1 MRKIRKRNIPKNVS
15 NEKIRDYMISN
26 NFVYEATLDGVFKA
40 IMGGCLL
47 YLGDIISK
55 LTGLDKDFIIKNF
68 KEQNVEHKIANA
80 LERKKVSDF
89 IFKLPGL
96 IINLEC
102 NRGYWDGLI
111 ERNDDYFG
119 KLKGELLSK
128 GEEYSKKIKV
138 IQINFDIFNNFE
150 ECLGKENISKFYMKN
165 NENIIETKTSEK
177 IHIDMMKSYNKYLKG
192 EELTKLDKELVI
204 LMLEDYLEIK
214 KLAEGDE
221 ELMEGCALRLY
232 ELTDNID
239 NIGLYDPEKRRKE
252 EEALKIEYH
261 SNIAREQGI
270 EQGIKQGIEQGIK
283 TGASNEKKTIAKNLI
298 NIGMPLK
305 DIVKTTGLS
314 KKQIT
319 MLM

>member
-1 MRKIRKRNIPKNVS
+1 MRKIRERNIPKNVS
-15 NEKIRDYMISN
+15 NEKIREYMISN
-26 NFVYEATLDGVFKA
+26 NFVYEGTLDSVFKA
-40 IMGGCLL
+40 IMGGCLS

-55 LTGLDKDFIIKNF
+55 LTALDKNFIIKNF
-68 KEQNVEHKIANA
+68 KEQNVEYKIANA
-80 LERKKVSDF
+80 LEKKKVSDF
-89 IFKLPGL
+89 IFKLPGF

-111 ERNDDYFG
+111 ERNDAYFC
-119 KLKGELLSK
+119 KIKGELLSK

-138 IQINFDIFNNFE
+138 IQINFDIFDNFE
-150 ECLGKENISKFYMKN
+150 ECLGKENISKFYMRN
-165 NENIIETKTSEK
+165 DENIIETKTSEK
-177 IHIDMMKSYNKYLKG
+177 IHIDMMKSYNKYLNG

-204 LMLEDYLEIK
+204 IMLDDYLEIK
-214 KLAEGDE
+214 KLVEGDD
-221 ELMEGCALRLY
+221 ELMEGCALKLY

-261 SNIAREQGI
+261 SNIAKEQGA
-270 EQGIKQGIEQGIK
+270 K
-283 TGASNEKKTIAKNLI
+283 EKEKSIAKNLL
-298 NIGMPLK
+298 NIGIPVK
-305 DIVKTTGLS
+305 DIMKATGLS

>member
-1 MRKIRKRNIPKNVS
+1 MIKKRIKNIPKNVS
-15 NEKIRDYMISN
+15 NEKIREYMISN
-26 NFVYEATLDGVFKA
+26 NFVYEGTLDSVFKA

-89 IFKLPGL
+89 IFKLPGF

-111 ERNDDYFG
+111 ERNDAYFG

-138 IQINFDIFNNFE
+138 IQINFDIFDNFE

-177 IHIDMMKSYNKYLKG
+177 IHIDMMKSYNKYLNG

-204 LMLEDYLEIK
+204 LMLDDYLEIK
-214 KLAEGDE
+214 KLAKGDD
-221 ELMEGCALRLY
+221 ELMEVADKLY

-261 SNIAREQGI
+261 SNIA
-270 EQGIKQGIEQGIK
+270 K
-283 TGASNEKKTIAKNLI
+283 EKEAQSIAKNLL
-298 NIGMPLK
+298 NIGMPIK
-305 DIVKTTGLS
+305 DIVKATGLS

>member
-1 MRKIRKRNIPKNVS
+1 MKKLRKKHIPENVS
-15 NEKIRDYMISN
+15 NEEIREYMITN
-26 NFVYEATLDGVFKA
+26 NFVYEGTLDSVFKS

-55 LTGLDKDFIIKNF
+55 LTGLDKAFIIENF
-68 KEQNVEHKIANA
+68 KEQNVEYKIANA
-80 LERKKVSDF
+80 LERISDF
-89 IFKLPGL
+89 IFKLPGF

-111 ERNDDYFG
+111 ERNDAYFG

-128 GEEYSKKIKV
+128 GEEYSKNIKV
-138 IQINFDIFNNFE
+138 IQINFDIFDNFE
-150 ECLGKENISKFYMKN
+150 KCLGKENISKFYMKN
-165 NENIIETKTSEK
+165 NENIIETETSEK
-177 IHIDMMKSYNKYLKG
+177 IHIDMMKSYNKYLNG

-204 LMLEDYLEIK
+204 LMLDDYLEIK

-221 ELMEGCALRLY
+221 ELMEVSERLY
-232 ELTDNID
+232 ELTNNID
-239 NIGLYDPEKRRKE
+239 NIGLYDPEKRRRE

-261 SNIAREQGI
+261 SNIAKEK
-270 EQGIKQGIEQGIK
+270 GIKQ
-283 TGASNEKKTIAKNLI
+283 GASNEKKSIAKSLLNMGI
-298 NIGMPLK
+298 SKK
-305 DIVKTTGLS
+305 DIMKATGLS

>member
-1 MRKIRKRNIPKNVS
+1 MKKIRKRKIPVGVS
-15 NEKIRDYMISN
+15 NEKIREYMISN
-26 NFVYEATLDGVFKA
+26 NFVYEGTLDSVFKA

-55 LTGLDKDFIIKNF
+55 LTGLEKDFIIKNF
-68 KEQNVEHKIANA
+68 KEQNVEYKIANA

-89 IFKLPGL
+89 IFKLPGF

-111 ERNDDYFG
+111 ERNDAYFG

-138 IQINFDIFNNFE
+138 IQINFDIFDNFE

-177 IHIDMMKSYNKYLKG
+177 IHIDMMKRYNKYLNK

-204 LMLEDYLEIK
+204 LMLDDYLEIK

-221 ELMEGCALRLY
+221 ELMEVSERLY
-232 ELTDNID
+232 ELTNNID
-239 NIGLYDPEKRRKE
+239 NIGLYDPEKRRRE

-261 SNIAREQGI
+261 SNIAM
-270 EQGIKQGIEQGIK
+270 EQGIKS
-283 TGASNEKKTIAKNLI
+283 GASNEKKSIAKNFLNMGI
-298 NIGMPLK
+298 SKK
-305 DIVKTTGLS
+305 DIMKATGLT
-314 KKQIT
+314 KKQVST
-319 MLM
+319 LM

>member
-1 MRKIRKRNIPKNVS
+1 MIKKRIKNIPKNVS

-26 NFVYEATLDGVFKA
+26 NFVYEGTLDSVFKA

-47 YLGDIISK
+47 YLGDMISK
-55 LTGLDKDFIIKNF
+55 LTGLDKAFIIKNF
-68 KEQNVEHKIANA
+68 KEQNVEYKISNA
-80 LERKKVSDF
+80 LEKKKVSDF
-89 IFKLPGL
+89 IFKLPGY

-111 ERNDDYFG
+111 ERNDAYFC
-119 KLKGELLSK
+119 KIKGELLSK

-138 IQINFDIFNNFE
+138 IQINFDIFDNFE

-177 IHIDMMKSYNKYLKG
+177 IHIDMMKSYNKYLNG

-204 LMLEDYLEIK
+204 LMLDDYLEIK
-214 KLAEGDE
+214 KIAEGDD
-221 ELMEGCALRLY
+221 ELMEISKRLY

-270 EQGIKQGIEQGIK
+270 EQGIEQGK
-283 TGASNEKKTIAKNLI
+283 KVGATSEKKSIAKSMLSKKMEIPLI
-298 NIGMPLK
+298 SEI
-305 DIVKTTGLS
+305 TGLS
-314 KKQIT
+314 KKQIIN
-319 MLM
+319 LM

>member
-1 MRKIRKRNIPKNVS
+1 MKKIRKRKIPVGVS
-15 NEKIRDYMISN
+15 NEEIRNYMISN
-26 NFVYEATLDGVFKA
+26 NFVYEGTLDSVFKA
-40 IMGGCLL
+40 IMKGCIL

-68 KEQNVEHKIANA
+68 KEQNVEYKISNA

-89 IFKLPGL
+89 IFKLPGY

-111 ERNDDYFG
+111 ERNDAYFG

-150 ECLGKENISKFYMKN
+150 ECLGKENISKFYMRN

-177 IHIDMMKSYNKYLKG
+177 IHIDMMKSYNKYLNK

-204 LMLEDYLEIK
+204 LMLDDYLEIK
-214 KLAEGDE
+214 KIAEGDE
-221 ELMEGCALRLY
+221 ELMEVADKLY
-232 ELTDNID
+232 ELTDNIN

-261 SNIAREQGI
+261 SNIAREEGI
-270 EQGIKQGIEQGIK
+270 EQGIKS
-283 TGASNEKKTIAKNLI
+283 GASNEKKSIAKAMLNAGESVSKVM
-298 NIGMPLK
+298 NY
-305 DIVKTTGLS
+305 TGL
-314 KKQIT
+314 KQEDIKL
-319 MLM
+319 LM

>member
-1 MRKIRKRNIPKNVS
+1 MQKIRKRQIPEGVS
-15 NEKIRDYMISN
+15 NEKIREYMITN
-26 NFVYEATLDGVFKA
+26 NFVYEGTLDSVFKA

-47 YLGDIISK
+47 YLGDIIFK

-68 KEQNVEHKIANA
+68 KEQNVEYKISNA

-89 IFKLPGL
+89 IFKLPGY

-102 NRGYWDGLI
+102 NNGYWDGLI
-111 ERNDDYFG
+111 ERNDAYFG

-150 ECLGKENISKFYMKN
+150 ECLGKENISKFYMRN

-177 IHIDMMKSYNKYLKG
+177 IHIDMMKSYNKYLNK

-204 LMLEDYLEIK
+204 LMLDDYLEIK

-221 ELMEGCALRLY
+221 ELMEVADKLY

-239 NIGLYDPEKRRKE
+239 NIGLYDPEKRRIE

-261 SNIAREQGI
+261 SNIAREEGIEQGI
-270 EQGIKQGIEQGIK
+270 EQGMKN
-283 TGASNEKKTIAKNLI
+283 GASNEKKSIAKAMLSKKMDIPLI
-298 NIGMPLK
+298 SEI
-305 DIVKTTGLS
+305 TGLS
-314 KKQIT
+314 KKQISA
-319 MLM
+319 LM

>member
-1 MRKIRKRNIPKNVS
+1 MQKIRKRKIPVGVS
-15 NEKIRDYMISN
+15 NEEIRNYMISN
-26 NFVYEATLDGVFKA
+26 NFVYEGTLDSVFKA

-68 KEQNVEHKIANA
+68 KEQNVEYKISNA
-80 LERKKVSDF
+80 LERKKASDF
-89 IFKLPGL
+89 IFKLPGY

-111 ERNDDYFG
+111 ERNDAYFG

-150 ECLGKENISKFYMKN
+150 ECLGKENISKFYMRN

-177 IHIDMMKSYNKYLKG
+177 IHIDMMKSYNKYLNK

-204 LMLEDYLEIK
+204 LMLDDYLEIK
-214 KLAEGDE
+214 KIAEGDE
-221 ELMEGCALRLY
+221 ELMEVADKLY

-239 NIGLYDPEKRRKE
+239 NIGLYDPEKRRIE

-261 SNIAREQGI
+261 SNIAREEGI
-270 EQGIKQGIEQGIK
+270 EQGIKS
-283 TGASNEKKTIAKNLI
+283 GASNEKKSIAKAMLNAGESVSKVMNYTGLKQ
-298 NIGMPLK
+298 K
-305 DIVKTTGLS
+305 DIKL
-314 KKQIT
+314 
-319 MLM
+319 LM

>member
-1 MRKIRKRNIPKNVS
+1 MIKKRIKNIPKNVS
-15 NEKIRDYMISN
+15 NEKIREYMISN

-40 IMGGCLL
+40 IMSGCLL

-55 LTGLDKDFIIKNF
+55 LTGLDKNFIIKNF
-68 KEQNVEHKIANA
+68 KEQNVEYKIANA
-80 LERKKVSDF
+80 LEKKKVSDF
-89 IFKLPGL
+89 IFKLPGF

-102 NRGYWDGLI
+102 NRGYWDGLL
-111 ERNDDYFG
+111 ERNDAYFC
-119 KLKGELLSK
+119 KIKGELLSK

-138 IQINFDIFNNFE
+138 IQINFDIFDNFE

-177 IHIDMMKSYNKYLKG
+177 IHIDMMKSYNKYLNG

-204 LMLEDYLEIK
+204 LMLDDYLEIK
-214 KLAEGDE
+214 KIAKGDE
-221 ELMEGCALRLY
+221 ELMEVSKRLY

-239 NIGLYDPEKRRKE
+239 NIGLYDPEKRREE

-261 SNIAREQGI
+261 SNIAKEQGA
-270 EQGIKQGIEQGIK
+270 K
-283 TGASNEKKTIAKNLI
+283 EKEKSIAKNLLK
-298 NIGMPLK
+298 IGIPIK
-305 DIVKTTGLS
+305 DIMKATGLS

-319 MLM
+319 TLM

>member
-1 MRKIRKRNIPKNVS
+1 MKTRNEVREIALRIIYKINIFDDANVYYDV
-15 NEKIRDYMISN
+15 ED
-26 NFVYEATLDGVFKA
+26 L
-40 IMGGCLL
+40 
-47 YLGDIISK
+47 
-55 LTGLDKDFIIKNF
+55 IK
-68 KEQNVEHKIANA
+68 
-80 LERKKVSDF
+80 
-89 IFKLPGL
+89 
-96 IINLEC
+96 
-102 NRGYWDGLI
+102 
-111 ERNDDYFG
+111 
-119 KLKGELLSK
+119 
-128 GEEYSKKIKV
+128 EEYEVENDFVNSLVNGV
-138 IQINFDIFNNFE
+138 I
-150 ECLGKENISKFYMKN
+150 
-165 NENIIETKTSEK
+165 EK
-177 IHIDMMKSYNKYLKG
+177 R

-221 ELMEGCALRLY
+221 ELMEVAERLY

-270 EQGIKQGIEQGIK
+270 EQGIK
-283 TGASNEKKTIAKNLI
+283 TGASNEKKTIAKNLL

>member
-1 MRKIRKRNIPKNVS
+1 MR
-15 NEKIRDYMISN
+15 
-26 NFVYEATLDGVFKA
+26 
-40 IMGGCLL
+40 GCLL

-68 KEQNVEHKIANA
+68 KEQNVEYKISNA

-89 IFKLPGL
+89 IFKLPGF

-111 ERNDDYFG
+111 ERNDAYFG

-138 IQINFDIFNNFE
+138 IQINFDIFDNFE
-150 ECLGKENISKFYMKN
+150 ECLGKENISKFYMRN

-177 IHIDMMKSYNKYLKG
+177 IHIDMMKSYNKYLNK

-204 LMLEDYLEIK
+204 LMLDDYLEIK

-221 ELMEGCALRLY
+221 ELMEVADKLY
-232 ELTDNID
+232 ELTDNIN
-239 NIGLYDPEKRRKE
+239 NIGLYDPEKRRIE

-261 SNIAREQGI
+261 SNIAREEGIEQGI
-270 EQGIKQGIEQGIK
+270 EQGMKNGV
-283 TGASNEKKTIAKNLI
+283 SNEKKSIAKAMLSKKIDIPLI
-298 NIGMPLK
+298 SEI
-305 DIVKTTGLS
+305 TGLS
-314 KKQIT
+314 KKQISA
-319 MLM
+319 LM

>member
-1 MRKIRKRNIPKNVS
+1 MQKIRKRQIPEGVS
-15 NEKIRDYMISN
+15 NEEIRNYMISN
-26 NFVYEATLDGVFKA
+26 NFVYEGTLDSVFKA
-40 IMGGCLL
+40 IMKGCIL

-68 KEQNVEHKIANA
+68 KEQNVEYKISNA

-89 IFKLPGL
+89 IFKLPGY

-111 ERNDDYFG
+111 ERNDAYFG

-150 ECLGKENISKFYMKN
+150 ECLGKENISKFYMRN

-177 IHIDMMKSYNKYLKG
+177 IHIDMMKSYNKYLNK

-204 LMLEDYLEIK
+204 LMLDDYLEIK
-214 KLAEGDE
+214 KIAEGDE
-221 ELMEGCALRLY
+221 ELMEVADKLY

-239 NIGLYDPEKRRKE
+239 NIGLYDPEKRRIE

-261 SNIAREQGI
+261 SNIAREEGI
-270 EQGIKQGIEQGIK
+270 EQGIKS
-283 TGASNEKKTIAKNLI
+283 GASNEKKSIAKAMLNAGESVSKVM
-298 NIGMPLK
+298 NY
-305 DIVKTTGLS
+305 TGL
-314 KKQIT
+314 KQEDIKL
-319 MLM
+319 LM

>member
-1 MRKIRKRNIPKNVS
+1 MKQLRKKQIPRNISK
-15 NEKIRDYMISN
+15 EKIREYLITN
-26 NFVYEATLDGVFKA
+26 NFVFEGTLDGVFKA

-47 YLGDIISK
+47 YLADLISK
-55 LTGLDKDFIIKNF
+55 LTGLDKEFIIKNF
-68 KEQNVEHKIANA
+68 KEQNVEYKISNA

-89 IFKLPGL
+89 IFKLPGY

-102 NRGYWDGLI
+102 NRGYWAGII
-111 ERNDDYFG
+111 ERNDAYFG
-119 KLKGELLSK
+119 KIKGELLSR
-128 GEEYSKKIKV
+128 GEEYSKNIKV
-138 IQINFDIFNNFE
+138 IQINFDIFE
-150 ECLGKENISKFYMKN
+150 ECLGKENISTFHMKN

-177 IHIDMMKSYNKYLKG
+177 IHIDMMKSYNKYLNE

-204 LMLEDYLEIK
+204 LMLDDYKEIK

-221 ELMEGCALRLY
+221 ELMEVSKKLY

-261 SNIAREQGI
+261 SNKAREEGI
-270 EQGIKQGIEQGIK
+270 EQGA
-283 TGASNEKKTIAKNLI
+283 TNEKNSIAKKLLKMNLPI
-298 NIGMPLK
+298 NEIIK
-305 DIVKTTGLS
+305 ATGLS

>member
-1 MRKIRKRNIPKNVS
+1 MIKKRIKNIPKNVS
-15 NEKIRDYMISN
+15 NEEIREYMISN
-26 NFVYEATLDGVFKA
+26 KFVYEGTLDSVFKS

-47 YLGDIISK
+47 YLGDLISK
-55 LTGLDKDFIIKNF
+55 LTGLDKAFIIENF
-68 KEQNVEHKIANA
+68 KEQNVEYKISNA
-80 LERKKVSDF
+80 LEKKKVSDF
-89 IFKLPGL
+89 IFKLPGF

-111 ERNDDYFG
+111 ERNDAYFC
-119 KLKGELLSK
+119 KIKAELLSK

-138 IQINFDIFNNFE
+138 IQINFDIFDNFE

-165 NENIIETKTSEK
+165 NENIIETETSEK
-177 IHIDMMKSYNKYLKG
+177 IHIDMMKSYNKYHNG

-204 LMLEDYLEIK
+204 LMLDDYLEIK
-214 KLAEGDE
+214 KIAEGDE
-221 ELMEGCALRLY
+221 ELMEVSERLY
-232 ELTDNID
+232 ELTNNID

-261 SNIAREQGI
+261 SKIAE
-270 EQGIKQGIEQGIK
+270 EK
-283 TGASNEKKTIAKNLI
+283 GAKDEKKTIAKNLLNMGI
-298 NIGMPLK
+298 SKK
-305 DIVKTTGLS
+305 DIMKATGLS

>member
-1 MRKIRKRNIPKNVS
+1 MIKKRIKNIPKNVS
-15 NEKIRDYMISN
+15 NEKIRDYTISN
-26 NFVYEATLDGVFKA
+26 NFVYEGTLDSVFKA

-47 YLGDIISK
+47 YLGDMISK
-55 LTGLDKDFIIKNF
+55 LTGLDKAFIIKNF
-68 KEQNVEHKIANA
+68 KEQNVEYKISNA
-80 LERKKVSDF
+80 LEKKKVSDF
-89 IFKLPGL
+89 IFKLPGY

-111 ERNDDYFG
+111 ERNDAYFC
-119 KLKGELLSK
+119 KIKGELLSK

-138 IQINFDIFNNFE
+138 IQINFDIFDNFE

-177 IHIDMMKSYNKYLKG
+177 IHIDMIKSYNKYLNG

-204 LMLEDYLEIK
+204 LMLDDYLEIK
-214 KLAEGDE
+214 KIAEGDD
-221 ELMEGCALRLY
+221 ELMEVSKRLY

-270 EQGIKQGIEQGIK
+270 EQGIEQGK
-283 TGASNEKKTIAKNLI
+283 KVGATSEKKSIPKSMLSKKMEIPLI
-298 NIGMPLK
+298 SEI
-305 DIVKTTGLS
+305 TGLS
-314 KKQIT
+314 KKQIIN
-319 MLM
+319 LM

>member
-1 MRKIRKRNIPKNVS
+1 
-15 NEKIRDYMISN
+15 MISN
-26 NFVYEATLDGVFKA
+26 NFVYEGILDGVFKA

-47 YLGDIISK
+47 YLGDLISK
-55 LTGLDKDFIIKNF
+55 LTGLDKAFIIENF
-68 KEQNVEHKIANA
+68 KEQNVEYKIANA

-89 IFKLPGL
+89 IFKLPGY

-111 ERNDDYFG
+111 ERNDAYFG
-119 KLKGELLSK
+119 KIKGELLSK
-128 GEEYSKKIKV
+128 GEEYSKNIKV
-138 IQINFDIFNNFE
+138 IQINFDIFDNFE

-165 NENIIETKTSEK
+165 NENIIETETSEK
-177 IHIDMMKSYNKYLKG
+177 IHIDMMKSYNKYLNE

-204 LMLEDYLEIK
+204 LMLDDYLEIK
-214 KLAEGDE
+214 KIAEGDE
-221 ELMEGCALRLY
+221 ELMKVAEKLY

-239 NIGLYDPEKRRKE
+239 NIGIYDPEKRRKE

-261 SNIAREQGI
+261 SNIARE
-270 EQGIKQGIEQGIK
+270 EGIKQGAKER
-283 TGASNEKKTIAKNLI
+283 EKSIAKNLLKM
-298 NIGMPLK
+298 NLSVK
-305 DIVKTTGLS
+305 DIMKATGLS